1 MERPQ
6 FLRSLLS
13 WLRAGYPDG
22 VPYGDYPPLLVLLKR
37 QRLTD
42 DEVRFVAEQLAE
54 TGVVTL
60 EGPQPI
66 SKIDAQ
72 VLITTLTEE
81 MPDEGDVGRVAS
93 HLHDYGWPVD
103 LEPLRPREPPPG

>member
-6 FLRSLLS
+6 FLRSVLS

-42 DEVRFVAEQLAE
+42 DEVRYVAEQLAE
-54 TGVVTL
+54 AAVVTPD
-60 EGPQPI
+60 GPQPI
-66 SKIDAQ
+66 SKVDAQ
-72 VLITTLTEE
+72 VLITRLTEE
-81 MPDEGDVGRVAS
+81 MPDEGDVGRVAD
-93 HLHDYGWPVD
+93 HLRSFGWPVD
-103 LEPLRPREPPPG
+103 LEPLRPPSP